1 MSFSKVEADVR
12 EILKRDMAARCDDH
26 ALYCAY
32 VWQKLESINYDHK
45 AGGWLV
51 KVMTDTRFRVSHGI
65 APYGTVSRMR
75 RKLQAEDCKLQ
86 APDDVIQERKR
97 MIKKYKEYV
106 TGAENEKKN

>member
-12 EILKRDMAARCDDH
+12 EILKYDMAARCDDH

-32 VWQKLESINYDHK
+32 VWRKIENSNYDHK

-65 APYGTVSRMR
+65 APYGTVSRVR
-75 RKLQAEDCKLQ
+75 RKLQAEDIKLQ
-86 APDDVIQERKR
+86 APLDVREDRKR
-97 MIKKYKEYV
+97 LIKRYKEYA